1 MVKKIDHIAVAV
13 KDLDEAAKFYTETLG
28 LEMGGVEEVASQKVK
43 VAFFNIGDT
52 RIELVQPLDDS
63 SGIAKAI
70 AKRGPGLHHIA
81 LEVEDVNGELD
92 RLGKQDVPLVDK
104 TGRPGAHRYH
114 RRIPAS
120 QSGQRRSD
128 GVGRTSE
135 KIGIFC
141 LHSEKFREK
150 RFL

>member
-13 KDLDEAAKFYTETLG
+13 KDLDEAAKFYTEVLG

-81 LEVEDVNGELD
+81 LEVEDVNGDLE
-92 RLGKQDVPLVDK
+92 RLSNQDVPLVDK
-104 TGRPGAHRYH
+104 TGRPGAHDTTVGFLH
-114 RRIPAS
+114 PKAAS
-120 QSGQRRSD
+120 
-128 GVGRTSE
+128 GVLVE
-135 KIGIFC
+135 LVEHPK
-141 LHSEKFREK
+141 K
-150 RFL
+150 